1 VVLLGQACRLLSACA
16 SEEDRYLVYSKE
28 RILEILEAYDLT
40 KSFRSAAAL
49 TGCDHHTV
57 ARYVAARAAGL
68 DPLTGGERP
77 GVSEPFVDKIHEWV
91 DRSDGRIRA
100 DVVHEKLEAMGYPG
114 SERTTRRVVAAVK
127 EQWRRSS
134 HRVYMPWITEPGLW
148 LQWDYA
154 AGPMLGG
161 QRVVLFVAWLA
172 WSRFRVVVP
181 LRDRTMP
188 SVIAALDAT
197 FRRLGGAPTFALT
210 DNEKTVTDRHIAGI
224 AVRNPQIVAVAHYYG
239 LTIATCVPA
248 DPESKGGSESTVKLA
263 KADLV
268 PAEHNLLADYT
279 SWEQLAAACDMFMST
294 VNGRV
299 HRATGE
305 RPVDRLEIERSYLHA
320 VPADPFT
327 AAFGETRAVGWS
339 STLNHRGARYS
350 VPHEWVDQR
359 VWVRVEGDQLVVVA
373 TPAVGPTEI
382 ARHHLLGPGQASI
395 DPSHYPPRR
404 DPLQRAPTARTAAEA
419 AFLRIGPG
427 AAAWLIEAAGQGT
440 RSIEHKMREVVELTK
455 VFDRDAVDRALGHAA
470 TCCRFTTADLLSILS
485 TPTPTTTQASETHSL
500 QPGTAAWRHIGLTA
514 TGDDDRSQQ

>member
-1 VVLLGQACRLLSACA
+1 M
-16 SEEDRYLVYSKE
+16 YSKE
-28 RILEILEAYDLT
+28 KILEILEAYDLT

-68 DPLTGGERP
+68 DPSTGGDRST
-77 GVSEPFVDKIHEWV
+77 VSEPFVDKIHEWV

-100 DVVHEKLEAMGYPG
+100 DVVHDKLTAMGYPG
-114 SERTTRRVVAAVK
+114 SERTTRRVVAVVK
-127 EQWRRSS
+127 ERWRRET

-154 AGPMLGG
+154 AGPMLAG
-161 QRVVLFVAWLA
+161 QRIVLFVAWLA

-197 FRRLGGAPTFALT
+197 FRRLDGAPTFALT

-248 DPESKGGSESTVKLA
+248 DPESKGGSESSVKLA

-268 PAEHNLLADYT
+268 PTDHNLLPAYE
-279 SWEQLAAACDMFMST
+279 SWEQLVAACDAFMDT

-299 HRATGE
+299 HRATGQ
-305 RPVDRLEIERSYLHA
+305 RPVEMLEIERSHLHR
-320 VPADPFT
+320 VPVDPFT

-359 VWVRVEGDQLVVVA
+359 VWVRVEGDQLVAVA
-373 TPAVGPTEI
+373 TPPSGPVEI
-382 ARHHLLGPGQASI
+382 ARHRLVGPGQVSL
-395 DPSHYPPRR
+395 DPAHYPNRR
-404 DPLQRAPTARTAAEA
+404 SDPLHREPKARTVAEA
-419 AFLRIGPG
+419 GFLAIGPG
-427 AAAWLIEAAGQGT
+427 AAAWLVEAAAVGT
-440 RSIEHKMREVVELTK
+440 RGIETRMREIVELTK
-455 VFDRDAVDRALGHAA
+455 VFDTATVDRGLGTAA
-470 TCCRFTTADLLSILS
+470 VAARFSVADLLSIL
-485 TPTPTTTQASETHSL
+485 TTRTPTTTTASETHSL
-500 QPGTAAWRHIGLTA
+500 QPGTSAWRHIGTTA
-514 TGDDDRSQQ
+514 DDQDRGQQ

>member
-1 VVLLGQACRLLSACA
+1 M
-16 SEEDRYLVYSKE
+16 YSKE
-28 RILEILEAYDLT
+28 KILEILEAYDLT
-40 KSFRSAAAL
+40 KSYRSAAAL
-49 TGCDHHTV
+49 VGCDHHTV

-68 DPLTGGERP
+68 DPSEGGNRP
-77 GVSEPFVDKIHEWV
+77 TVSEPFVDKIHEWV

-100 DVVHEKLEAMGYPG
+100 DVIHDKLMAMGYPG

-127 EQWRRSS
+127 EQWRRTS

-154 AGPMLGG
+154 AGPMLAG

-197 FRRLGGAPTFALT
+197 FRRIGGAPTFALT

-239 LTIATCVPA
+239 LTIATCRPA
-248 DPESKGGSESTVKLA
+248 DPESKGGSESSVKLA

-268 PAEHNLLADYT
+268 PTDHNLLADYT
-279 SWEQLAAACDMFMST
+279 SWDQLVAACDTFCEK
-294 VNGRV
+294 VNSRV
-299 HRATGE
+299 HRATGQ
-305 RPVDRLEIERSYLHA
+305 RPLDRLEIEQAHLHP

-359 VWVRVEGDQLVVVA
+359 VWVRVEGDELVVVA
-373 TPAVGPTEI
+373 TPASGAVEI
-382 ARHHLLGPGQASI
+382 ARHRLVGSGQVSLDEA
-395 DPSHYPPRR
+395 HYPRR
-404 DPLQRAPTARTAAEA
+404 RSDPLHREPRARSAAEA
-419 AFLRIGPG
+419 AFLEIGTG
-427 AAAWLIEAAGQGT
+427 AATWLVEAAAVGARGIEA
-440 RSIEHKMREVVELTK
+440 KMTDAVELTK
-455 VFDRDAVDRALGHAA
+455 VFDRDRVDRALGQAA
-470 TCCRFTTADLLSILS
+470 IAARFTTPDLLSIL
-485 TPTPTTTQASETHSL
+485 TTPTTTTTTASDTHSL
-500 QPGTAAWRHIGLTA
+500 QPGTAAWRDIGNNA
-514 TGDDDRSQQ
+514 AADSGERRRGDDKDVS

>member
-1 VVLLGQACRLLSACA
+1 M
-16 SEEDRYLVYSKE
+16 YSKE
-28 RILEILEAYDLT
+28 QVLEILEAYDLT

-49 TGCDHHTV
+49 VGCDHHTV

-68 DPLTGGERP
+68 DPSEGGDRAS
-77 GVSEPFVDKIHEWV
+77 VTEPFVDKINEWI

-100 DVVHEKLEAMGYPG
+100 DVVHEKLGVMGYPG
-114 SERTTRRVVAAVK
+114 SERTTRRVVAALK
-127 EQWRRSS
+127 EQWRRAS

-154 AGPMLGG
+154 AGPMLAG

-197 FRRLGGAPTFALT
+197 FRRIGGAPTFALT

-239 LTIATCVPA
+239 LSIATCVPA
-248 DPESKGGSESTVKLA
+248 DPESKGGSESSVKLA

-268 PAEHNLLADYT
+268 PTDHNLLGAYG
-279 SWEQLAAACDMFMST
+279 SWEQLVAACEAFMDT

-299 HRATGE
+299 HRMTAE
-305 RPVDRLEIERSYLHA
+305 RPVDRLEIERTHLHA

-339 STLNHRGARYS
+339 STFNHRGARYS
-350 VPHEWVDQR
+350 VPHAWVDQR
-359 VWVRVEGDQLVVVA
+359 IWVRVEGDKIVAVA
-373 TPAVGPTEI
+373 TPTSGPVEI
-382 ARHHLLGPGQASI
+382 ARHTVVGPGQHSI
-395 DPSHYPPRR
+395 DPAQYPNRR
-404 DPLQRAPTARTAAEA
+404 DPLHREPKARSAAEA
-419 AFLRIGPG
+419 AFLAIGSG
-427 AAAWLIEAAGQGT
+427 AATWLVEAAGVGA
-440 RSIEHKMREVVELTK
+440 RGLEGRMAEAVELTK
-455 VFDRDAVDRALGHAA
+455 VFDRDAVDRALGQAA
-470 TCCRFTTADLLSILS
+470 VASRFTIADLLSIIA
-485 TPTPTTTQASETHSL
+485 TPPPRPIITPSESHSL
-500 QPGTAAWRHIGLTA
+500 QPGTGHWRNIGNPATA
-514 TGDDDRSQQ
+514 TGTEKPQ

>member
-1 VVLLGQACRLLSACA
+1 M
-16 SEEDRYLVYSKE
+16 YSKE
-28 RILEILEAYDLT
+28 KILEILEAYDLT
-40 KSFRSAAAL
+40 KSLRSAAAL
-49 TGCDHHTV
+49 CGCDHHTV

-68 DPLTGGERP
+68 DPSTGGDRA

-114 SERTTRRVVAAVK
+114 SERTTRRVVAVVK

-154 AGPMLGG
+154 AGPMVGG
-161 QRVVLFVAWLA
+161 QRIVLFVAWLA

-268 PAEHNLLADYT
+268 PTDHNLLPQYE
-279 SWEQLAAACDMFMST
+279 SWEQLVAACDAFMET
-294 VNGRV
+294 VNARV
-299 HRATGE
+299 HRATSE
-305 RPVDRLEIERSYLHA
+305 RPVDRLEIERAHLHA
-320 VPADPFT
+320 VPANPFT

-350 VPHEWVDQR
+350 VPHQWVDQR

-373 TPAVGPTEI
+373 TPASGPVEI
-382 ARHHLLGPGQASI
+382 ARHRLVGPGQVSLDEA
-395 DPSHYPPRR
+395 HYPNRR
-404 DPLQRAPTARTAAEA
+404 SDPLNREPKAHTAAEA
-419 AFLRIGPG
+419 AFLTIGPG
-427 AAAWLIEAAGQGT
+427 AAAWLVEAAAVGT
-440 RSIEHKMREVVELTK
+440 RGIEHRMADAVELTK
-455 VFDRDAVDRALGHAA
+455 VFDRHAVDRALGSAA
-470 TCCRFTTADLLSILS
+470 VACRFTISDLLSILT
-485 TPTPTTTQASETHSL
+485 TPTPATTQASETHSL
-500 QPGTAAWRHIGLTA
+500 QPGTAAWRHIGLT
-514 TGDDDRSQQ
+514 TPDDEEPAS

>member
-1 VVLLGQACRLLSACA
+1 M
-16 SEEDRYLVYSKE
+16 YSKE
-28 RILEILEAYDLT
+28 KILEILEAYDLT
-40 KSFRSAAAL
+40 KSLRSAAAL

-68 DPLTGGERP
+68 DPSAGGARAT
-77 GVSEPFVDKIHEWV
+77 VSEPFVDKIHEWV

-100 DVVHEKLEAMGYPG
+100 DVVHEKLVAMGYPG

-127 EQWRRSS
+127 EQWRRTS

-154 AGPMLGG
+154 AGPMLAG
-161 QRVVLFVAWLA
+161 QRIVLFVAWLS

-224 AVRNPQIVAVAHYYG
+224 AVRNPQIVAVGHYYG
-239 LTIATCVPA
+239 LSIATCVPA

-268 PAEHNLLADYT
+268 PTEHNLLPDYE
-279 SWEQLAAACDMFMST
+279 SWDQLVAACDAFMDT

-299 HRATGE
+299 HRAIGE
-305 RPVDRLEIERSYLHA
+305 RPVDRLEIERAHLHA

-350 VPHEWVDQR
+350 VPHQWVDQR

-373 TPAVGPTEI
+373 TPASGPVEI
-382 ARHHLLGPGQASI
+382 ARHRLVGPGQVSHRPGPLPRAAHGPVASRTQGPHRGGGGVPPDRPGRGGLAGRSRRGRNTAGSNTRCAKRSSSPRCSI
-395 DPSHYPPRR
+395 PPRSTGR
-404 DPLQRAPTARTAAEA
+404 SARP
-419 AFLRIGPG
+419 RSPPG
-427 AAAWLIEAAGQGT
+427 SRPGI
-440 RSIEHKMREVVELTK
+440 
-455 VFDRDAVDRALGHAA
+455 
-470 TCCRFTTADLLSILS
+470 CCRSCPPRHRPRPGRRRTTRCSPAPPRGVTSA
-485 TPTPTTTQASETHSL
+485 TPR
-500 QPGTAAWRHIGLTA
+500 GTDR
-514 TGDDDRSQQ
+514 GDQ

>member
-1 VVLLGQACRLLSACA
+1 M
-16 SEEDRYLVYSKE
+16 
-28 RILEILEAYDLT
+28 EILEAYDLT
-40 KSFRSAAAL
+40 KSYRSAAAL

-57 ARYVAARAAGL
+57 ARYVAARSAGL
-68 DPLTGGERP
+68 DPSTGGERAT
-77 GVSEPFVDKIHEWV
+77 VTEPFVDKIYEWV

-100 DVVHEKLEAMGYPG
+100 DVVHEKLVAMGYPG

-127 EQWRRSS
+127 DRWRRTS

-154 AGPMLGG
+154 AGPMLAG

-197 FRRLGGAPTFALT
+197 FRRCGGAPTFALT
-210 DNEKTVTDRHIAGI
+210 DNEKTVTDRHIAGV
-224 AVRNPQIVAVAHYYG
+224 AVRNPQIVAVGHYYG
-239 LTIATCVPA
+239 VSITTCRPA

-268 PAEHNLLADYT
+268 PTGHNLLGGYE
-279 SWEQLAAACDMFMST
+279 SWEQLVAACDAFMDK

-305 RPVDRLEIERSYLHA
+305 RPVARLEIERAHLHD
-320 VPADPFT
+320 VPTDPFT

-350 VPHEWVDQR
+350 VPHDWVDQR

-373 TPAVGPTEI
+373 TPPSGPVEI
-382 ARHHLLGPGQASI
+382 ARHRLVGSGQVSLDAA
-395 DPSHYPPRR
+395 HYPERR
-404 DPLQRAPTARTAAEA
+404 SDPLHRQPKARTVAEA
-419 AFLRIGPG
+419 GFLAIGPG
-427 AAAWLIEAAGQGT
+427 AAAWLVEAAAVGT
-440 RSIEHKMREVVELTK
+440 RGIEHRMREVVELTK
-455 VFDRDAVDRALGHAA
+455 VFDPGAVDRALGQAA
-470 TCCRFTTADLLSILS
+470 IVCRFTIADLISIL
-485 TPTPTTTQASETHSL
+485 TTTASTTNTTVAPETHSL
-500 QPGTAAWRHIGLTA
+500 QLGTAAWRHIGTNPA
-514 TGDDDRSQQ
+514 GTDTGGQL

>member
-1 VVLLGQACRLLSACA
+1 M
-16 SEEDRYLVYSKE
+16 YSKE
-28 RILEILEAYDLT
+28 KVLEILEAYDLT
-40 KSFRSAAAL
+40 KSLRAAAAL
-49 TGCDHHTV
+49 CGCDHHTV

-68 DPLTGGERP
+68 DPSTGGDRP
-77 GVSEPFVDKIHEWV
+77 TVTEPFVDKIHEWV

-100 DVVHEKLEAMGYPG
+100 DVVHTKLEAMGYPG
-114 SERTTRRVVAAVK
+114 SERTTRRVVAVVK

-154 AGPMLGG
+154 AGPMLAG
-161 QRVVLFVAWLA
+161 QRIVLFVAWLA

-181 LRDRTMP
+181 LRERTMP

-268 PAEHNLLADYT
+268 PTDHNLLSAYE
-279 SWEQLAAACDMFMST
+279 SWEQLVAACDSFLAT

-305 RPVDRLEIERSYLHA
+305 RPVDRLEIERAHLHQI
-320 VPADPFT
+320 PADPFT

-339 STLNHRGARYS
+339 STINHRGARYS
-350 VPHEWVDQR
+350 VPHAWVDQR
-359 VWVRVEGDQLVVVA
+359 VWVRVEGDELVVVA
-373 TPAVGPTEI
+373 TPASGPVEVG
-382 ARHHLLGPGQASI
+382 RHRLVGSGQVSLNEA
-395 DPSHYPPRR
+395 HYPNRR
-404 DPLQRAPTARTAAEA
+404 TDPLHRQPKARTAAEA
-419 AFLRIGPG
+419 AFLGIGPG
-427 AAAWLIEAAGQGT
+427 RRRLAGGG
-440 RSIEHKMREVVELTK
+440 RR
-455 VFDRDAVDRALGHAA
+455 R
-470 TCCRFTTADLLSILS
+470 
-485 TPTPTTTQASETHSL
+485 
-500 QPGTAAWRHIGLTA
+500 RHPWHRPPDG
-514 TGDDDRSQQ
+514 

>member
-1 VVLLGQACRLLSACA
+1 M
-16 SEEDRYLVYSKE
+16 YSKE
-28 RILEILEAYDLT
+28 KILEILEAYDLT

-68 DPLTGGERP
+68 DPSEGTDRP
-77 GVSEPFVDKIHEWV
+77 TLSEPFVDKIHEWV

-114 SERTTRRVVAAVK
+114 SERTTRRVVAVVK

-154 AGPMLGG
+154 AGPMLAG
-161 QRVVLFVAWLA
+161 QRIVLFVAWLA

-248 DPESKGGSESTVKLA
+248 DPESKGGSESTV
-263 KADLV
+263 
-268 PAEHNLLADYT
+268 T
-279 SWEQLAAACDMFMST
+279 
-294 VNGRV
+294 
-299 HRATGE
+299 
-305 RPVDRLEIERSYLHA
+305 
-320 VPADPFT
+320 
-327 AAFGETRAVGWS
+327 
-339 STLNHRGARYS
+339 
-350 VPHEWVDQR
+350 
-359 VWVRVEGDQLVVVA
+359 
-373 TPAVGPTEI
+373 
-382 ARHHLLGPGQASI
+382 PGQ
-395 DPSHYPPRR
+395 
-404 DPLQRAPTARTAAEA
+404 
-419 AFLRIGPG
+419 G
-427 AAAWLIEAAGQGT
+427 
-440 RSIEHKMREVVELTK
+440 
-455 VFDRDAVDRALGHAA
+455 
-470 TCCRFTTADLLSILS
+470 
-485 TPTPTTTQASETHSL
+485 
-500 QPGTAAWRHIGLTA
+500 
-514 TGDDDRSQQ
+514 

>member
-1 VVLLGQACRLLSACA
+1 M
-16 SEEDRYLVYSKE
+16 YSKE
-28 RILEILEAYDLT
+28 KILEILEAYDLT
-40 KSFRSAAAL
+40 KSLRSAAAL
-49 TGCDHHTV
+49 VGCDHHTV

-68 DPLTGGERP
+68 DSVTGGDRST
-77 GVSEPFVDKIHEWV
+77 VSEPFVDKIHEWV

-100 DVVHEKLEAMGYPG
+100 DVVHDKLIAMGYPG

-127 EQWRRSS
+127 EQWRRTS

-148 LQWDYA
+148 LQWDYG
-154 AGPMLGG
+154 AGPTLGG

-197 FRRLGGAPTFALT
+197 FRRCGGAPTFALT
-210 DNEKTVTDRHIAGI
+210 DNEKTVTDRHIAGV

-248 DPESKGGSESTVKLA
+248 DPESKGGSESTVKVA

-268 PAEHNLLADYT
+268 PTSHNLLDGYE
-279 SWEQLAAACDMFMST
+279 SWDQLVAACDAFCDT

-305 RPVDRLEIERSYLHA
+305 RPADRLEIEQAHLHA

-350 VPHEWVDQR
+350 VPQEWVDQR

-373 TPAVGPTEI
+373 TPASGPVEI
-382 ARHHLLGPGQASI
+382 ARHRLVGSGQVSL
-395 DPSHYPPRR
+395 DPAHYPERRR
-404 DPLQRAPTARTAAEA
+404 DPLHREPKARTAAEA
-419 AFLRIGPG
+419 GFLAIGPG
-427 AAAWLIEAAGQGT
+427 AAAWLVEAAGAGT
-440 RSIEHKMREVVELTK
+440 RGIEGRMREAVELTK
-455 VFDRDAVDRALGHAA
+455 VFDRGALDRALGQAA
-470 TCCRFTTADLLSILS
+470 ITARFTTADLISILS
-485 TPTPTTTQASETHSL
+485 TPRAATTRASEDHSL
-500 QPGTAAWRHIGLTA
+500 QPGTAAWRHIGTHPTTSTDEGQL
-514 TGDDDRSQQ
+514 

>member
-1 VVLLGQACRLLSACA
+1 M
-16 SEEDRYLVYSKE
+16 YSKE
-28 RILEILEAYDLT
+28 KIMEVLEAYDLT

-49 TGCDHHTV
+49 VGCDHHTV

-68 DPLTGGERP
+68 DPSAGSDRP
-77 GVSEPFVDKIHEWV
+77 SVSEPFVDKIHEWV

-100 DVVHEKLEAMGYPG
+100 DVVHDKLTAMGYPG

-127 EQWRRSS
+127 ERWRRSS

-154 AGPMLGG
+154 AGPVLAG
-161 QRVVLFVAWLA
+161 QRVVLFCAWLA

-188 SVIAALDAT
+188 SVIAALDVT
-197 FRRLGGAPTFALT
+197 FRRIGGVPTFALT

-224 AVRNPQIVAVAHYYG
+224 AVRNPQIVAVGHYYG
-239 LTIATCVPA
+239 VTVATCVPA

-268 PAEHNLLADYT
+268 PTEHNLLDGYE
-279 SWEQLAAACDMFMST
+279 SWDQLQAACDAFMDT

-305 RPVDRLEIERSYLHA
+305 RPADRLEIERSRLHR

-339 STLNHRGARYS
+339 STFNHRGARYS

-373 TPAVGPTEI
+373 TPASGPVQI
-382 ARHHLLGPGQASI
+382 ARHRLVGPGQVSL
-395 DPSHYPPRR
+395 DPAHYPHRR
-404 DPLQRAPTARTAAEA
+404 GDPLHREPNARTAAEA
-419 AFLRIGPG
+419 AFLAIGPG
-427 AAAWLIEAAGQGT
+427 AAAWLIEAASVGT
-440 RSIEHKMREVVELTK
+440 RGIEARMRDAVELTK
-455 VFDRDAVDRALGHAA
+455 VFDRDAVDRALGQAA
-470 TCCRFTTADLLSILS
+470 VVCRFTIADLLSILT
-485 TPTPTTTQASETHSL
+485 TPAPTTTRASEDHSL
-500 QPGTAAWRHIGLTA
+500 QPGTAAWRHIGTPP
-514 TGDDDRSQQ
+514 TINDDRGAR

>member
-1 VVLLGQACRLLSACA
+1 M
-16 SEEDRYLVYSKE
+16 YSKE
-28 RILEILEAYDLT
+28 KILEILEAYDLT

-49 TGCDHHTV
+49 VGCDHHTI

-68 DPLTGGERP
+68 DPSQGNDRP
-77 GVSEPFVDKIHEWV
+77 TVSEPFVDKIHEWV
-91 DRSDGRIRA
+91 DRSDGRIRG
-100 DVVHEKLEAMGYPG
+100 DVVHDKLEAMGYPG

-127 EQWRRSS
+127 EQWRRTS

-154 AGPMLGG
+154 AGPMVAG
-161 QRVVLFVAWLA
+161 QSMVLFVAWLA

-248 DPESKGGSESTVKLA
+248 DPESKGGSESSVKLA

-268 PAEHNLLADYT
+268 PTDHNLLDEYT
-279 SWEQLAAACDMFMST
+279 SWEQLVTACDAFMET

-305 RPVDRLEIERSYLHA
+305 RPVDRLEIERAHLHA
-320 VPADPFT
+320 VPEDPFT

-373 TPAVGPTEI
+373 TPTSGPVEI
-382 ARHHLLGPGQASI
+382 ARHRLVGPGQVSLNET
-395 DPSHYPPRR
+395 HYPNRR
-404 DPLQRAPTARTAAEA
+404 GDPLHRQPTARSAAEA
-419 AFLRIGPG
+419 AFLGIGPG
-427 AAAWLIEAAGQGT
+427 AAAWLVEAAAVGT
-440 RSIEHKMREVVELTK
+440 RGIEHRMREAVELTK
-455 VFDRDAVDRALGHAA
+455 VFDRDAVDRALGQAA
-470 TCCRFTTADLLSILS
+470 IACRFTISDLLSILT
-485 TPTPTTTQASETHSL
+485 TPTPITRQASDTHSL
-500 QPGTAAWRHIGLTA
+500 QPGTAAWRHIGLNASDADGQT
-514 TGDDDRSQQ
+514 QP

>member
-1 VVLLGQACRLLSACA
+1 M
-16 SEEDRYLVYSKE
+16 YSKE
-28 RILEILEAYDLT
+28 KILEILEAYDLT

-49 TGCDHHTV
+49 VGCDHHTV

-68 DPLTGGERP
+68 DPSTGSDRES
-77 GVSEPFVDKIHEWV
+77 VTEPFVDKIHEWI
-91 DRSDGRIRA
+91 DRSDGRVRA
-100 DVVHEKLEAMGYPG
+100 DVVHDKLVAMGYPG

-154 AGPMLGG
+154 AGPMLAG

-197 FRRLGGAPTFALT
+197 FRHLGGAPTFALT

-224 AVRNPQIVAVAHYYG
+224 AVRNPLIVAVAHYYG

-268 PAEHNLLADYT
+268 PTDHNLLAAYE
-279 SWEQLAAACDMFMST
+279 SWEQLVAACDAFMDT
-294 VNGRV
+294 VNARV

-305 RPVDRLEIERSYLHA
+305 RPVDRLAIERGHLHG

-339 STLNHRGARYS
+339 STVNHRGARYS

-359 VWVRVEGDQLVVVA
+359 VWVRVEGDELVVVA
-373 TPAVGPTEI
+373 TPASGPVEI
-382 ARHHLLGPGQASI
+382 ARHRLVGPGHASL
-395 DPSHYPPRR
+395 DEAHYPNRR
-404 DPLQRAPTARTAAEA
+404 DPLHREPKARTAAEA
-419 AFLRIGPG
+419 AFLGIGPG
-427 AAAWLIEAAGQGT
+427 AAAWLVEAAGVGA
-440 RSIEHKMREVVELTK
+440 RGIEHRMREAVELTK
-455 VFDRDAVDRALGHAA
+455 VFDRDTVDRALGQAA
-470 TCCRFTTADLLSILS
+470 IANRFTTADLLSILT
-485 TPTPTTTQASETHSL
+485 TPTPASTTASETHSL
-500 QPGTAAWRHIGLTA
+500 QPGTAAWGRIGTPR
-514 TGDDDRSQQ
+514 TDSEESS

>member
-1 VVLLGQACRLLSACA
+1 M
-16 SEEDRYLVYSKE
+16 
-28 RILEILEAYDLT
+28 
-40 KSFRSAAAL
+40 
-49 TGCDHHTV
+49 

-68 DPLTGGERP
+68 DPSTGSDRP
-77 GVSEPFVDKIHEWV
+77 TLSEPFVDKIHEWV

-114 SERTTRRVVAAVK
+114 SERTTRRVVAVVK

-154 AGPMLGG
+154 AGPMLAG

-268 PAEHNLLADYT
+268 PTDHNLLADYE
-279 SWEQLAAACDMFMST
+279 SWEQLVAACDAFMDT

-305 RPVDRLEIERSYLHA
+305 RPVDRLEIERAHLHA

-350 VPHEWVDQR
+350 VPHQWVDQR

-373 TPAVGPTEI
+373 TPTSGPVEI
-382 ARHHLLGPGQASI
+382 ARHRLVGPGQVSAGRGALPEPAQRSAASRTESPQRGRGGVPG
-395 DPSHYPPRR
+395 DRPRR
-404 DPLQRAPTARTAAEA
+404 CGLAGRGRRHRHPQHRTQDDAK
-419 AFLRIGPG
+419 
-427 AAAWLIEAAGQGT
+427 
-440 RSIEHKMREVVELTK
+440 RS
-455 VFDRDAVDRALGHAA
+455 
-470 TCCRFTTADLLSILS
+470 S
-485 TPTPTTTQASETHSL
+485 
-500 QPGTAAWRHIGLTA
+500 
-514 TGDDDRSQQ
+514 

>member
-1 VVLLGQACRLLSACA
+1 M
-16 SEEDRYLVYSKE
+16 YSKE
-28 RILEILEAYDLT
+28 EILEILEAFDLT
-40 KSFRSAAAL
+40 KSYRSAAAL
-49 TGCDHHTV
+49 VGCDHHTV

-68 DPLTGGERP
+68 DPSSVGDRP
-77 GVSEPFVDKIHEWV
+77 SVSEPFVDKIHEWV

-100 DVVHEKLEAMGYPG
+100 DVVHDKLVAMGYPG

-127 EQWRRSS
+127 DRWRRSS

-154 AGPMLGG
+154 AGPMLAG

-172 WSRFRVVVP
+172 WSRFRVVIP

-197 FRRLGGAPTFALT
+197 FRRCGGAPTFALT

-268 PAEHNLLADYT
+268 PTGHNLLDDYQ
-279 SWEQLAAACDMFMST
+279 SWDQLVTACEVFCDT
-294 VNGRV
+294 VNSRV

-305 RPVDRLEIERSYLHA
+305 RPIDRLEIERSHLHR
-320 VPADPFT
+320 VPVDPFT

-350 VPHEWVDQR
+350 VPHGWVDQR
-359 VWVRVEGDQLVVVA
+359 VWVRVEGDHLVVVA
-373 TPAVGPTEI
+373 TPATGPVEI
-382 ARHHLLGPGQASI
+382 ARHRLVGPGQVSV
-395 DPSHYPPRR
+395 DPAHYPERR
-404 DPLQRAPTARTAAEA
+404 GDPLHREPRARSVAEA
-419 AFLRIGPG
+419 AFLAIGTG
-427 AAAWLIEAAGQGT
+427 AAAWLVEAAGAGT
-440 RSIEHKMREVVELTK
+440 RGIEHKMGEAVELTR
-455 VFDRDAVDRALGHAA
+455 VFDPAAVDRALGQAA
-470 TCCRFTTADLLSILS
+470 TLARFATGDLLSILT
-485 TPTPTTTQASETHSL
+485 TPASAVTPAPETHSL
-500 QPGTAAWRHIGLTA
+500 QPGTAAWRHIGT
-514 TGDDDRSQQ
+514 TPTPDETEETK